1 MAFYICMKLECIGWV
16 QITAFGFELWENM
29 VLYCAVSH
37 CRCPGLPATLN
48 GRQQGWIVIGW
59 PEAPL
64 LGGCGVAVF
73 GHGHSQKQTIYP
85 LLRGATE
92 KSWKISR
99 REATKAFSLQHNAN
113 SCHACSLPN
122 PRHKDTI
129 HSYANTYSL
138 ETLLQSIEVKNIPVN
153 YDKWQ
158 LKHDFTSWNFLL
170 HFDWQYSM
178 FMFVLL
184 PKRLTDTA
192 FKTKHL
198 KHLQKCRT
206 SPWESASLL
215 EQDVKCLWYFYLSIC
230 EMDFNLELV

>member
-1 MAFYICMKLECIGWV
+1 MASTFASSRSTLARI
-16 QITAFGFELWENM
+16 QITAFGFEHL

-37 CRCPGLPATLN
+37 CRCHGLLATLN

-64 LGGCGVAVF
+64 LGGCGVAAV

-99 REATKAFSLQHNAN
+99 GEATKAFSLQHNAN

-122 PRHKDTI
+122 QRHKDTI
-129 HSYANTYSL
+129 HSYTNICSL

-153 YDKWQ
+153 YEKWQ
-158 LKHDFTSWNFLL
+158 LKHDFPSSSLWLAVQ
-170 HFDWQYSM
+170 H
-178 FMFVLL
+178 VHV
-184 PKRLTDTA
+184 RV
-192 FKTKHL
+192 
-198 KHLQKCRT
+198 
-206 SPWESASLL
+206 AS
-215 EQDVKCLWYFYLSIC
+215 ETPYGHCV
-230 EMDFNLELV
+230 

>member
-16 QITAFGFELWENM
+16 QITAFGFELWENL

-153 YDKWQ
+153 YKWQ
-158 LKHDFTSWNFLL
+158 LKHDFTFFSTLIGSTACSCSCCFQNALQTLRLKQNIWNIYRNAE
-170 HFDWQYSM
+170 HPHGKVQVYSSRM
-178 FMFVLL
+178 
-184 PKRLTDTA
+184 
-192 FKTKHL
+192 
-198 KHLQKCRT
+198 
-206 SPWESASLL
+206 
-215 EQDVKCLWYFYLSIC
+215 
-230 EMDFNLELV
+230 